1 MSKVTDDERKKIMEK
16 ENYQKQK
23 TRKEK
28 KIRGLYCHYI
38 LTFDNDG

>member
-1 MSKVTDDERKKIMEK
+1 VTNEEQKKLNDN

-28 KIRGLYCHYI
+28 KIRGLYRYV
-38 LTFDNDG
+38 LTFDNV